1 MCPRAEKRRFAGN
14 DAAGEPHADGPRV
27 LDVVTLNIKFGR
39 RIDEAK
45 QLFARVGELAR
56 AHVVLLQEMDASPTQ
71 RPATTPMHPSTTIV
85 LR

>member
-27 LDVVTLNIKFGR
+27 LDVATLNIEFGR